1 MYQLDANAAREAENF
16 SSFLSESGKYK
27 GKFIRA
33 EKLVSKAKGT
43 HGIGFTF
50 ETDAKQTTRFDI
62 WTMSADNTH
71 LSGFKTIN
79 AIMACMKLRNLTVV
93 QSQVERR
100 NWDTKQNEKV
110 QAEVFQE
117 LTGKPIGLV
126 MQKTEYEKMKD
137 GYATGEYAWRLEL
150 VAPFEAATEF
160 TAAEIMDRAT
170 EPKKLASILSNLQ
183 DRPLKSKSAPKQ
195 QSSGYGNPAPQGA
208 SSGFDDVDQ
217 DIPW

>member
-33 EKLVSKAKGT
+33 EKLVSKDKGT

-62 WTMSADNTH
+62 WTMRADDTH

-79 AIMACMKLRNLTVV
+79 AIMACMKLRNLTIGKA
-93 QSQVERR
+93 QVDRW
-100 NWDTKQNEKV
+100 NWDTQKNDQV

-137 GYATGEYAWRLEL
+137 RLPTGEYAWRLEL

-183 DRPLKSKSAPKQ
+183 DRPLKNKSAPKQ

-208 SSGFDDVDQ
+208 SSGFDDMD
-217 DIPW
+217 DCPF